1 MLWVQYVAYAGE
13 DANESLWISFV
24 GLIAL
29 LVQVGP
35 GHPGVQIVNV
45 GITQP
50 RAVVTAERCTLLTYT
65 RTLASRCDCACYAMW
80 RPHCPSGPPPSM
92 LHSPSS
98 LLGGV
103 HQLCAHIFFIF
114 FLTPSPCPSTNWPLI
129 YAIKFMQPHFTCLLH
144 QPFHDPLPPSDG
156 CMLYGCPLSIQIT
169 NSATTL
175 RLRGLS
181 YIVTLFRKDAQQ
193 FAKNSLDWFHFDPLS
208 LF

>member
-114 FLTPSPCPSTNWPLI
+114 FD
-129 YAIKFMQPHFTCLLH
+129 
-144 QPFHDPLPPSDG
+144 PF
-156 CMLYGCPLSIQIT
+156 PLS
-169 NSATTL
+169 
-175 RLRGLS
+175 
-181 YIVTLFRKDAQQ
+181 
-193 FAKNSLDWFHFDPLS
+193 
-208 LF
+208 